1 MSRQHYAYA
10 IERPRPVLFM
20 MVLAA
25 AIIGAA
31 VLIIGGPDDAQAAA
45 DVEADLQAAQHRSI
59 DDYEANRIAW
69 RVCKSMHGKRANVL
83 QLSDTGEYVCRRA
96 EVAQ

>member
-1 MSRQHYAYA
+1 MRRADQYCA

-31 VLIIGGPDDAQAAA
+31 VLIIGGPDDAQSAA
-45 DVEADLQAAQHRSI
+45 DVEADLHAAKHRSI
-59 DDYEANRIAW
+59 DDYEAHRIAW
-69 RVCKSMHGKRANVL
+69 RVCKSLHGKRAKVL
-83 QLSDTGEYVCRRA
+83 QLSDTGEYVCRRN
-96 EVAQ
+96 EEIQ

>member
-20 MVLAA
+20 LVLAA
-25 AIIGAA
+25 AIVAA
-31 VLIIGGPDDAQAAA
+31 SVLIVDGPDDVQAEV
-45 DVEADLQAAQHRSI
+45 DIEADLRAAQQRAI
-59 DDYEANRIAW
+59 GDDESHRIAW
-69 RVCKSMHGKRANVL
+69 RVCKSMHGKRAKVL

-96 EVAQ
+96 EVTQ